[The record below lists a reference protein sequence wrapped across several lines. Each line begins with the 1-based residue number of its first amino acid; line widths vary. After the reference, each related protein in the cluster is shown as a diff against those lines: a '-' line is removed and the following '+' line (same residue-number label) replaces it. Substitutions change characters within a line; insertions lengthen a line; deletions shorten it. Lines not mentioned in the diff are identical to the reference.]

1 MNIFVLFPVD
11 LYNDITILKNSKVY
25 LVEESHY
32 FDRSDD
38 KIKFNILKPIYH
50 RATMKAYYDYLK
62 SKNINCQYIDVNKD
76 WIKIVKS
83 SLKNNILNFYDPV
96 DRYIEKKIY
105 KNFETYD
112 IINSQRFILT
122 IEEMESYEGVLRQ
135 TSFYQWIRKFKNI
148 LIDSDDKPYGGKL
161 TYDSENRKKP
171 YKGIESDV
179 DSEDDYMDN
188 KYVIEATKYIKN
200 IYDSNNHTYISDII
214 LKFPI
219 DRKGAFKSLHY
230 FIKHNLFRFGDYQD
244 VILSNETNSFV
255 FHSALSP
262 MLNIGL
268 ITPDEVIE
276 NIMICF
282 DNLTK
287 NEKKKKIN
295 DVEGFIR
302 QILGWRE
309 FSRYMYEYHS
319 DKYLNKNFFK
329 ATKLLSNKWYDGTTG
344 IAPLDNCI
352 IKAFKFGYL
361 HHIERLMVVA
371 NYMTLSGIKPLKMYK
386 WFMEFSLDSYDW
398 VMEYNIYCMAS
409 YSDGGQFTSKPYIS
423 SSAYI
428 LKMSNYDK
436 SGIWLEKWNKLF
448 WDFLAKHK
456 NKIKKI
462 GRLSMLL
469 KYLK

>member
-1 MNIFVLFPVD
+1 MI
-11 LYNDITILKNSKVY
+11 
-25 LVEESHY
+25 
-32 FDRSDD
+32 
-38 KIKFNILKPIYH
+38 
-50 RATMKAYYDYLK
+50 
-62 SKNINCQYIDVNKD
+62 
-76 WIKIVKS
+76 
-83 SLKNNILNFYDPV
+83 
-96 DRYIEKKIY
+96 
-105 KNFETYD
+105 
-112 IINSQRFILT
+112 
-122 IEEMESYEGVLRQ
+122 
-135 TSFYQWIRKFKNI
+135 
-148 LIDSDDKPYGGKL
+148 
-161 TYDSENRKKP
+161 
-171 YKGIESDV
+171 
-179 DSEDDYMDN
+179 
-188 KYVIEATKYIKN
+188 
-200 IYDSNNHTYISDII
+200 
-214 LKFPI
+214 
-219 DRKGAFKSLHY
+219 
-230 FIKHNLFRFGDYQD
+230 
-244 VILSNETNSFV
+244 
-255 FHSALSP
+255 
-262 MLNIGL
+262 NIGL
-268 ITPDEVIE
+268 ITPDEVI
-276 NIMICF
+276 NSILNYF

-309 FSRYMYEYHS
+309 FTRYMYEYHS

-344 IAPLDNCI
+344 IEPLDICI
-352 IKAFKFGYL
+352 NKAFKYGYL

-371 NYMTLSGIKPLKMYK
+371 NYMTLSGIKPLEMYR

-409 YSDGGQFTSKPYIS
+409 YSDGGQYTSKPYIS